1 MVSREDL
8 DNFDESLD
16 RRRRSAP
23 SQPYRSSARPQ
34 RNSPHPQ
41 RNGSQPQRNGA
52 HPQRRPNNGA
62 SGRPVYRNAS
72 ARRRRE
78 AQRKR
83 RLRNRI
89 IIIGF
94 GLGLLILIIV
104 LFSLMIRGCSSG
116 SGEKNKVST
125 DTIQQQGGNSPAT
138 KDEAATPAVG
148 QDLSPTYFK
157 TPVIKDDNTN
167 GELFYSIYVWN
178 KTGYELFGG
187 DDAHSKTYATTI
199 NTLAAKLPGI
209 KVYDMIIPNHTE
221 FGLPERLKSG
231 EIVSTSQADSIKA
244 SYEALDKNVTPINIY
259 NYLADH
265 NEEYIYFKSDH
276 HWTGL
281 GAYYAYKAFADTLG
295 MKALDLSTCTEKQ
308 IEGFTGSFS
317 NTADGLESDTVHYW
331 EFPYTVSMDLTYE
344 GGNTETW
351 DSPYYPAASAGQLTY
366 GVFIFGDNPLTVL
379 KSSSPDVE
387 QGRRIAVIKESYGNA
402 FVPYLTN
409 NFEEVHVI
417 DFRTFRDNVGMD
429 FLTYCRSAGIT
440 DVLYLNGVMSASTQ
454 VQLDNMSAMFD

>member
-281 GAYYAYKAFADTLG
+281 GAYYAYKAFADTNG
-295 MKALDLSTCTEKQ
+295 MSALKLEDCTEKT
-308 IEGFTGSFS
+308 IDGFTGSFTNS
-317 NTADGLESDTVHYW
+317 APSLDTDTVHYW
-331 EFPYTVSMDLTYE
+331 EFPYGTEMTLTYD
-344 GGNTETW
+344 GGATETY
-351 DSPYYPAASAGQLTY
+351 DSPYYSGATEGSLTY
-366 GVFIFGDNPLTVL
+366 GVFIFGDNPLTVI
-379 KSSSPDVE
+379 KSKSESAE
-387 QGRRIAVIKESYGNA
+387 KGKKLVIVKESYGNA
-402 FVPYLTN
+402 PAPYFTN
-409 NFEEVHVI
+409 NYEEVHVV
-417 DFRTFRDNVGMD
+417 DFRYFSSTVGKT
-429 FLTYCRSAGIT
+429 LPAYCVENGIT
-440 DVLYLNGVMSASTQ
+440 DVLFANGVMSANTQ
-454 VQLDNMSAMFD
+454 LQLDSMTGMFN

>member
-34 RNSPHPQ
+34 RNSPHLQ

-281 GAYYAYKAFADTLG
+281 GAYYAYKAFADTNG
-295 MKALDLSTCTEKQ
+295 MSALKLEDCTEKT
-308 IEGFTGSFS
+308 IDGFTGSFTNS
-317 NTADGLESDTVHYW
+317 APSLDTDTVHYW
-331 EFPYTVSMDLTYE
+331 EFPYGTEMTLTYD
-344 GGNTETW
+344 GGATETY
-351 DSPYYPAASAGQLTY
+351 DSPYYSGATEGSLTY
-366 GVFIFGDNPLTVL
+366 GVFIFGDNPLTVI
-379 KSSSPDVE
+379 KSKSESAE
-387 QGRRIAVIKESYGNA
+387 KGKKLVIVKESYGNA
-402 FVPYLTN
+402 LAPYFTN
-409 NFEEVHVI
+409 NYEEVHVV
-417 DFRTFRDNVGMD
+417 DFRYFSSTVGKT
-429 FLTYCRSAGIT
+429 LPAYCVENGIT
-440 DVLYLNGVMSASTQ
+440 DVLFANGVMSANTQ
-454 VQLDNMSAMFD
+454 LQLDSMTGMFN

>member
-281 GAYYAYKAFADTLG
+281 GAYYAYKAFADTNG
-295 MKALDLSTCTEKQ
+295 MAALKLEDCTEKT
-308 IEGFTGSFS
+308 IDGFTGSFTNS
-317 NTADGLESDTVHYW
+317 APSLDTDTVHYW
-331 EFPYTVSMDLTYE
+331 EFPYGTEMTLTYD
-344 GGNTETW
+344 GGVTETY
-351 DSPYYPAASAGQLTY
+351 DSPYYSGATEGSLTY
-366 GVFIFGDNPLTVL
+366 GVFIFGDNPLTVI
-379 KSSSPDVE
+379 KSKSESAE
-387 QGRRIAVIKESYGNA
+387 KGKKLVIVKESYGNA
-402 FVPYLTN
+402 LAPYFTN
-409 NFEEVHVI
+409 NYEEVHVV
-417 DFRTFRDNVGMD
+417 DFRYFSSTVGKT
-429 FLTYCRSAGIT
+429 LPAYCVENGIT
-440 DVLYLNGVMSASTQ
+440 DVLFANGVMSANTQ
-454 VQLDNMSAMFD
+454 LQLDSMTGMFN

>member
-1 MVSREDL
+1 MNDNDKYFDL
-8 DNFDESLD
+8 DNFDDSLD
-16 RRRRSAP
+16 SREYRRR
-23 SQPYRSSARPQ
+23 QPNRRQSSY
-34 RNSPHPQ
+34 N
-41 RNGSQPQRNGA
+41 
-52 HPQRRPNNGA
+52 
-62 SGRPVYRNAS
+62 GRPVYRTGSKGAK
-72 ARRRRE
+72 RRNR
-78 AQRKR
+78 R

-89 IIIGF
+89 IIVSIA
-94 GLGLLILIIV
+94 LLILALFII
-104 LFSLMIRGCSSG
+104 MIVAIANGCSHKKETPDVSTSTIEQQGTTAPASQPATSASSG
-116 SGEKNKVST
+116 SAASS
-125 DTIQQQGGNSPAT
+125 GN
-138 KDEAATPAVG
+138 
-148 QDLSPTYFK
+148 DLSPTYFK
-157 TPVIKDDNTN
+157 TPNIQDDGTL
-167 GELFYSIYVWN
+167 GELVYGIYVWHN
-178 KTGYELFGG
+178 TGYELFYGTE
-187 DDAHSKTYATTI
+187 DNAATYAETI
-199 NTLAAKLPGI
+199 NSFAEKLTSI
-209 KVYDMIIPNHTE
+209 KVYDMVIPNHTE
-221 FGLPERLKSG
+221 TGLPQRLKDVNSG
-231 EIVSTSQADSIKA
+231 PAPSTSQADTIKWT
-244 SYEALDKNVTPINIY
+244 YEKLSDKVTPVNAY

-265 NEEYIYFKSDH
+265 NNEYTYFKSDH

>member
-8 DNFDESLD
+8 DNFDDSID

-23 SQPYRSSARPQ
+23 SQPQRGSAAPRRNPPQPHRS
-34 RNSPHPQ
+34 
-41 RNGSQPQRNGA
+41 GSQPQ
-52 HPQRRPNNGA
+52 QRRPRPNNGA

-83 RLRNRI
+83 RLRNRAI
-89 IIIGF
+89 ILGIGAA
-94 GLGLLILIIV
+94 LLILIIV

-116 SGEKNKVST
+116 SGSKEKVST
-125 DTIQQQGGNSPAT
+125 DTIQQQGGVTAT
-138 KDEAATPAVG
+138 PDEAANTGTAEG
-148 QDLSPTYFK
+148 DLSPTYFK

-167 GELFYSIYVWN
+167 GELCYSIYVWN

-187 DDAHSKTYATTI
+187 DDAHSKTYADTI

-231 EIVSTSQADSIKA
+231 DVVSTSQADSIKA
-244 SYEALDKNVTPINIY
+244 AYSGLDKNVTPINVY

-281 GAYYAYKAFADTLG
+281 GAYYAYKAFADTNKMTPL
-295 MKALDLSTCTEKQ
+295 KLEDCTEKT
-308 IEGFTGSFS
+308 IDGFTGSFNGNIEGS
-317 NTADGLESDTVHYW
+317 GLTLDTDSVHYW
-331 EFPYTVSMDLTYE
+331 EFPYATEMTLTYAT
-344 GGNTETW
+344 GATETY
-351 DSPYYPAASAGQLTY
+351 DSPYYSGASEGSLTY
-366 GVFIFGDNPLTVL
+366 GVFIFGDNPLTVI
-379 KSSSPDVE
+379 KSQSE
-387 QGRRIAVIKESYGNA
+387 NAEKGKKLVIVKESYGNA
-402 FVPYLTN
+402 LAPYFTN
-409 NFEEVHVI
+409 NYEEVHVV
-417 DFRTFRDNVGMD
+417 DFRYFSGTVGKT
-429 FLTYCRSAGIT
+429 LPAYCVENGIT
-440 DVLYLNGVMSASTQ
+440 DVLFANGVMSANTQ
-454 VQLDNMSAMFD
+454 LQLDSISGMF